1 MFDKIFCFSSS
12 FELFHSNS
20 NNTPRPI
27 KGSSSCEDIESSM
40 EFFISSILESL
51 KLLMIYFLISICYY
65 IGGDVMS
72 IYIHIPFCNSI
83 CTYCDF
89 CKIFYNKKYIN
100 DYLNNLEQEI
110 KVRYK
115 SEIVNTIFIGG
126 GTPSSLDD
134 EELIRLMNI
143 IEIFK
148 LNDNYE
154 FTVECNIESITE
166 NKLKIM
172 KKYGVNR
179 ISIGVESFDNSII
192 KLLGRNH
199 TKKDVYNKMEIVK
212 RYFSNINIDLIYAA
226 YDDINILKS
235 DIDCFLKLDIPHI
248 STYSLI
254 IEDNTMLKINGMKNI
269 DEDIDYEMY
278 KYIEDTLEKN
288 DYIHYEI
295 SNYAKN
301 GYQSKHNLVY
311 WNNEE
316 YYGFGLSSTSY
327 INNERITNTKN
338 LRKYLNG
345 EYLDTSVYEDKD
357 IRMENEIMLGLR
369 KLDGINLDRFKD
381 KFNVSLED
389 IYNIDNLVRNGY
401 LIRDNNCIKIDK
413 KYMYIS
419 NEIIVRILE

>member
-1 MFDKIFCFSSS
+1 
-12 FELFHSNS
+12 
-20 NNTPRPI
+20 
-27 KGSSSCEDIESSM
+27 
-40 EFFISSILESL
+40 
-51 KLLMIYFLISICYY
+51 
-65 IGGDVMS
+65 MS

-199 TKKDVYNKMEIVK
+199 TKKDVYNKMKIVK

-278 KYIEDTLEKN
+278 KYIEDALEKN
-288 DYIHYEI
+288 NYIHYEI

-369 KLDGINLDRFKD
+369 KFDGIDLDRFKE

>member
-1 MFDKIFCFSSS
+1 
-12 FELFHSNS
+12 
-20 NNTPRPI
+20 
-27 KGSSSCEDIESSM
+27 
-40 EFFISSILESL
+40 
-51 KLLMIYFLISICYY
+51 
-65 IGGDVMS
+65 MS

-278 KYIEDTLEKN
+278 KYIEDALEKN
-288 DYIHYEI
+288 NYIHYEI

-369 KLDGINLDRFKD
+369 KLDGIDLDRFKE

-389 IYNIDNLVRNGY
+389 IYNIDNLISEGY
-401 LIRDNNCIKIDK
+401 LVKEDNYIKINK

>member
-1 MFDKIFCFSSS
+1 
-12 FELFHSNS
+12 
-20 NNTPRPI
+20 
-27 KGSSSCEDIESSM
+27 
-40 EFFISSILESL
+40 
-51 KLLMIYFLISICYY
+51 
-65 IGGDVMS
+65 MS
-72 IYIHIPFCNSI
+72 IFIHIPFCNSI

-154 FTVECNIESITE
+154 FIVECNIESITE

-199 TKKDVYNKMEIVK
+199 TKKDVYNKMGIVK

-278 KYIEDTLEKN
+278 KYIEDALEKN
-288 DYIHYEI
+288 NYIHYEI

-301 GYQSKHNLVY
+301 GYQSNHNLVY

-369 KLDGINLDRFKD
+369 KLDGIDLDRFKE

-389 IYNIDNLVRNGY
+389 IYNIDNLISEGY
-401 LIRDNNCIKIDK
+401 LVKEDNYIKINK

>member
-1 MFDKIFCFSSS
+1 
-12 FELFHSNS
+12 
-20 NNTPRPI
+20 
-27 KGSSSCEDIESSM
+27 
-40 EFFISSILESL
+40 
-51 KLLMIYFLISICYY
+51 
-65 IGGDVMS
+65 MS

-199 TKKDVYNKMEIVK
+199 TKKDVYNKMKIVK

-278 KYIEDTLEKN
+278 KYIEDALEKN

>member
-1 MFDKIFCFSSS
+1 
-12 FELFHSNS
+12 
-20 NNTPRPI
+20 
-27 KGSSSCEDIESSM
+27 
-40 EFFISSILESL
+40 
-51 KLLMIYFLISICYY
+51 
-65 IGGDVMS
+65 MS

-192 KLLGRNH
+192 KLLGRNQ
-199 TKKDVYNKMEIVK
+199 TKSDVYNKIGIVK
-212 RYFSNINIDLIYAA
+212 KYFSNINIDLIYAA

-235 DIDCFLKLDIPHI
+235 DIDCFLRLDIPHI

-278 KYIEDTLEKN
+278 KYIEDALEKN
-288 DYIHYEI
+288 NYIHYEI

-369 KLDGINLDRFKD
+369 KLDGIDLDRFKD

-389 IYNIDNLVRNGY
+389 IYNIDNLISDGY
-401 LIRDNNCIKIDK
+401 LVKEDNYIKINK

>member
-1 MFDKIFCFSSS
+1 
-12 FELFHSNS
+12 
-20 NNTPRPI
+20 
-27 KGSSSCEDIESSM
+27 
-40 EFFISSILESL
+40 
-51 KLLMIYFLISICYY
+51 
-65 IGGDVMS
+65 
-72 IYIHIPFCNSI
+72 
-83 CTYCDF
+83 
-89 CKIFYNKKYIN
+89 
-100 DYLNNLEQEI
+100 
-110 KVRYK
+110 
-115 SEIVNTIFIGG
+115 
-126 GTPSSLDD
+126 
-134 EELIRLMNI
+134 MNI

>member
-1 MFDKIFCFSSS
+1 
-12 FELFHSNS
+12 
-20 NNTPRPI
+20 
-27 KGSSSCEDIESSM
+27 
-40 EFFISSILESL
+40 
-51 KLLMIYFLISICYY
+51 
-65 IGGDVMS
+65 MS

-288 DYIHYEI
+288 NYIHYEI

-338 LRKYLNG
+338 LRNYLNG
-345 EYLDTSVYEDKD
+345 KYIGTSISEDKE
-357 IRMENEIMLGLR
+357 IKMENEVMLGLR

-389 IYNIDNLVRNGY
+389 IYNIDNLISEGY
-401 LIRDNNCIKIDK
+401 LVKEDNYIKINK

-419 NEIIVRILE
+419 NEIIVRICEF

>member
-1 MFDKIFCFSSS
+1 
-12 FELFHSNS
+12 
-20 NNTPRPI
+20 
-27 KGSSSCEDIESSM
+27 
-40 EFFISSILESL
+40 
-51 KLLMIYFLISICYY
+51 
-65 IGGDVMS
+65 MS

-89 CKIFYNKKYIN
+89 CKILYNKKYIN
-100 DYLNNLEQEI
+100 DYLDNLEKEI

-154 FTVECNIESITE
+154 FIVECNIESITE

-199 TKKDVYNKMEIVK
+199 TKKDVYNKMGIVK

-278 KYIEDTLEKN
+278 KYIEDALEKN

-369 KLDGINLDRFKD
+369 KLDGIDLDRFKE

-389 IYNIDNLVRNGY
+389 IYNIDNLISEGY
-401 LIRDNNCIKIDK
+401 LVKEDNYIKINK

>member
-1 MFDKIFCFSSS
+1 
-12 FELFHSNS
+12 
-20 NNTPRPI
+20 
-27 KGSSSCEDIESSM
+27 
-40 EFFISSILESL
+40 
-51 KLLMIYFLISICYY
+51 
-65 IGGDVMS
+65 MS

-199 TKKDVYNKMEIVK
+199 TKKDVYNKMGIVK

-278 KYIEDTLEKN
+278 KYIEDALEKN

-369 KLDGINLDRFKD
+369 KLDGIDLDRFKE

-389 IYNIDNLVRNGY
+389 IYNIENLVRNGY

>member
-1 MFDKIFCFSSS
+1 
-12 FELFHSNS
+12 
-20 NNTPRPI
+20 
-27 KGSSSCEDIESSM
+27 
-40 EFFISSILESL
+40 
-51 KLLMIYFLISICYY
+51 
-65 IGGDVMS
+65 MS

-89 CKIFYNKKYIN
+89 CKILYNKKYIN
-100 DYLNNLEQEI
+100 DYLDNLEKEI

-154 FTVECNIESITE
+154 FIVECNIESITE

-199 TKKDVYNKMEIVK
+199 TKKDVYNKMGIVK

-278 KYIEDTLEKN
+278 KYIEDALEKN
-288 DYIHYEI
+288 NYIHYEI

-369 KLDGINLDRFKD
+369 KLDGIDLDRFKE